1 MNKKIMNSI
10 KSGIGSYVLL
20 ILFNYIIYLVS
31 GWSITEQMIPSLLK
45 ELRDTEPNFQAD
57 YDDKKDLKELLSLSD
72 KNSKIPNVNS
82 WETVLPLYPLS
93 PFN

>member
-31 GWSITEQMIPSLLK
+31 GWSITEQMSPSLSKDFFILSVF
-45 ELRDTEPNFQAD
+45 LFLILFVTD
-57 YDDKKDLKELLSLSD
+57 YFFYKGK
-72 KNSKIPNVNS
+72 
-82 WETVLPLYPLS
+82 Y
-93 PFN
+93 